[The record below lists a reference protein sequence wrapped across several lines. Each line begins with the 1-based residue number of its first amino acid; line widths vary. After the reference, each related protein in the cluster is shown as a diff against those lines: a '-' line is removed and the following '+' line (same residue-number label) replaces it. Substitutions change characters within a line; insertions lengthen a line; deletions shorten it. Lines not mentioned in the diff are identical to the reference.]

1 MTIKEFFSF
10 RANRFFWLN
19 ILAMPVVLIIG
30 VFVTLRW
37 LDAYTRHGEAVIV
50 PDVKH
55 KPVAEALRTLEAEG
69 LQGLV
74 TDSTYVKTLPPG
86 CVLDYNPPVNQK
98 VKKGR
103 IIYLTVNTQNV
114 PLMEL
119 PDVADNSSLRE
130 AEARLL
136 AAGFKLM
143 PNDTVPGEKDW
154 VYGVKLAGR
163 VLGQREKRPAGEGA
177 PRCLPDHRSGRRAF
191 ACGDT
196 NGHDGHFHPH
206 PGGRSRGDR
215 RGRRVLVLTYP
226 SLMKNEE

>member
-30 VFVTLRW
+30 VFATLRW
-37 LDAYTRHGEAVIV
+37 LDAYTRHGEGVIV

-55 KPVAEALRTLEAEG
+55 KSLPEALRTLEAEG
-69 LQGLV
+69 LQGQV

-86 CVLDYNPPVNQK
+86 CVLDYNP
-98 VKKGR
+98 
-103 IIYLTVNTQNV
+103 
-114 PLMEL
+114 MEL

-163 VLGQREKRPAGEGA
+163 VLGQRERVPQGA
-177 PRCLPDHRSGRRAF
+177 YLTIVV
-191 ACGDT
+191 GD
-196 NGHDGHFHPH
+196 
-206 PGGRSRGDR
+206 GRSHTEIQVDTMTISIQDPASE
-215 RGRRVLVLTYP
+215 V
-226 SLMKNEE
+226 EETGAADESWF

>member
-19 ILAMPVVLIIG
+19 ILAMPVVLIIL

-37 LDAYTRHGEAVIV
+37 LDAYTHHGEAVIV

-55 KPVAEALRTLEAEG
+55 KPVAEALRILEAQN
-69 LQGLV
+69 LQGQV
-74 TDSTYVKTLPPG
+74 ADSTYVKTLPPG
-86 CVLDYNPPVNQK
+86 CVLEYNPPVNQK

-114 PLMEL
+114 PLMDL

-154 VYGVKLAGR
+154 VYGVKMDGR
-163 VLGQREKRPAGEGA
+163 VLGQQEKVPQGA
-177 PRCLPDHRSGRRAF
+177 YLTIVV
-191 ACGDT
+191 GDGLSHT
-196 NGHDGHFHPH
+196 EIEVDTLGMD
-206 PGGRSRGDR
+206 
-215 RGRRVLVLTYP
+215 
-226 SLMKNEE
+226 SLGVHQEVEATGAADESWF

>member
-10 RANRFFWLN
+10 RTNR
-19 ILAMPVVLIIG
+19 IL

-37 LDAYTRHGEAVIV
+37 LDAYTRHGEGVMV

-55 KPVAEALRTLEAEG
+55 KPVAEALSILEAQD
-69 LQGLV
+69 LQGQV
-74 TDSTYVKTLPPG
+74 ADSTYVKTLPPG
-86 CVLDYNPPVNQK
+86 CVLEYNPPMNQK

-114 PLMEL
+114 PLMDL

-154 VYGVKLAGR
+154 VYGVKMGGR
-163 VLGQREKRPAGEGA
+163 VLGQQEKVPQGA
-177 PRCLPDHRSGRRAF
+177 YLTIVV
-191 ACGDT
+191 GD
-196 NGHDGHFHPH
+196 
-206 PGGRSRGDR
+206 GRSHTEIQVDTLGVD
-215 RGRRVLVLTYP
+215 
-226 SLMKNEE
+226 SLGLHQEVEETGAADESWF

>member
-10 RANRFFWLN
+10 RTNRFFWIN
-19 ILAMPVVLIIG
+19 ILAMPVVLIIL

-37 LDAYTRHGEAVIV
+37 LDAYTHHGEAVIV

-55 KPVAEALRTLEAEG
+55 KPVAEALRALEAEG
-69 LQGLV
+69 LQGAV
-74 TDSTYVKTLPPG
+74 TDSTYVKTLPAG
-86 CVLDYNPPVNQK
+86 CVLEYNPPMNQK

-143 PNDTVPGEKDW
+143 PNDTVPGRKDERT
-154 VYGVKLAGR
+154 GIGTT
-163 VLGQREKRPAGEGA
+163 GEGT
-177 PRCLPDHRSGRRAF
+177 PRRISHHRGGRR
-191 ACGDT
+191 
-196 NGHDGHFHPH
+196 P
-206 PGGRSRGDR
+206 
-215 RGRRVLVLTYP
+215 LTYR
-226 SLMKNEE
+226 N

>member
-10 RANRFFWLN
+10 RTNRFFWLN

-30 VFVTLRW
+30 VFTTLRW
-37 LDAYTRHGEAVIV
+37 LDAYTRHGEGVIV

-55 KPVAEALRTLEAEG
+55 KPVAEALRALEAEG
-69 LQGLV
+69 LQGEV
-74 TDSTYVKTLPPG
+74 TDSTYVKTLPAG
-86 CVLDYNPPVNQK
+86 CVLEYNPPMNQK

-163 VLGQREKRPAGEGA
+163 VLGQREKVPQGAYLTIVVGDGQAHTEIVVDTLGVDSLGMRPEVEETGA
-177 PRCLPDHRSGRRAF
+177 ADESWF
-191 ACGDT
+191 
-196 NGHDGHFHPH
+196 
-206 PGGRSRGDR
+206 
-215 RGRRVLVLTYP
+215 
-226 SLMKNEE
+226 

>member
-30 VFVTLRW
+30 VFATLRW
-37 LDAYTRHGEAVIV
+37 LDAYTRHGEGVIV

-55 KPVAEALRTLEAEG
+55 KSLPEALRTLEAEG
-69 LQGLV
+69 LQGQV

-103 IIYLTVNTQNV
+103 IVYLTVNTLNV

-163 VLGQREKRPAGEGA
+163 VLGQRERVPQGAYLTIVVGDGRSHTAYRDTGGHDDDFHPRPG
-177 PRCLPDHRSGRRAF
+177 LRSGR
-191 ACGDT
+191 
-196 NGHDGHFHPH
+196 DG
-206 PGGRSRGDR
+206 
-215 RGRRVLVLTYP
+215 RGRRIMVLTYP
-226 SLMKNEE
+226 FK

>member
-10 RANRFFWLN
+10 RINRFFWLN

-37 LDAYTRHGEAVIV
+37 LDAYTRHGEGVMV

-55 KPVAEALRTLEAEG
+55 KPVAEALRALEAEG
-69 LQGLV
+69 LQGEV
-74 TDSTYVKTLPPG
+74 TDSTYVKTLPAG
-86 CVLDYNPPVNQK
+86 CVLEYNPPMNQK

-163 VLGQREKRPAGEGA
+163 VLGQREKVPQGA
-177 PRCLPDHRSGRRAF
+177 YLTIVV
-191 ACGDT
+191 GD
-196 NGHDGHFHPH
+196 
-206 PGGRSRGDR
+206 GRSHTEIQVDTAGIA
-215 RGRRVLVLTYP
+215 VQTP
-226 SLMKNEE
+226 APEMEETGAADESWF

>member
-1 MTIKEFFSF
+1 MTIKEIFSF
-10 RANRFFWLN
+10 RTNRFFWLN
-19 ILAMPVVLIIG
+19 ILAMPVMLIIL

-37 LDAYTRHGEAVIV
+37 LDAYTRHGEGVMV

-55 KPVAEALRTLEAEG
+55 KPVAEALSILEAQD
-69 LQGLV
+69 LQGQV
-74 TDSTYVKTLPPG
+74 ADSTYVKTLPPG
-86 CVLDYNPPVNQK
+86 CVLEYNPPMNQK

-114 PLMEL
+114 PLMDL

-154 VYGVKLAGR
+154 VYGVKMGGR
-163 VLGQREKRPAGEGA
+163 VLGQQEKVPQGA
-177 PRCLPDHRSGRRAF
+177 YLTIVV
-191 ACGDT
+191 GD
-196 NGHDGHFHPH
+196 
-206 PGGRSRGDR
+206 GRSHTEIQVDTLGVD
-215 RGRRVLVLTYP
+215 
-226 SLMKNEE
+226 SLGLHQEVEETGAADESWF

>member
-10 RANRFFWLN
+10 RTNRFFWLN
-19 ILAMPVVLIIG
+19 ILAMPVVLIIL

-37 LDAYTRHGEAVIV
+37 LDAYTRHGEGVMV

-55 KPVAEALRTLEAEG
+55 KPVAEALSILEAQD
-69 LQGLV
+69 LQGQV
-74 TDSTYVKTLPPG
+74 ADSTYVKTLPPG
-86 CVLDYNPPVNQK
+86 CVLEYNPPMNQK

-114 PLMEL
+114 PLMDL

-154 VYGVKLAGR
+154 VYGVKMGGR
-163 VLGQREKRPAGEGA
+163 VLGQQEKVPQGA
-177 PRCLPDHRSGRRAF
+177 YLTIVV
-191 ACGDT
+191 GD
-196 NGHDGHFHPH
+196 
-206 PGGRSRGDR
+206 GRSHTEIQVDTLGVD
-215 RGRRVLVLTYP
+215 
-226 SLMKNEE
+226 SLGLHQEVEETGAADESWF

>member
-10 RANRFFWLN
+10 RTNRFFWLN
-19 ILAMPVVLIIG
+19 ILAMPVVLIIL

-37 LDAYTRHGEAVIV
+37 LDAYTRHGEGVMV

-55 KPVAEALRTLEAEG
+55 KPVAEALSILEAQD
-69 LQGLV
+69 LQGQV
-74 TDSTYVKTLPPG
+74 ADSTYVKTLPPG
-86 CVLDYNPPVNQK
+86 CVLEYNPPMNQK

-114 PLMEL
+114 PLMDL

-154 VYGVKLAGR
+154 VYGVKMGGR
-163 VLGQREKRPAGEGA
+163 VLRQQEKVPQGA
-177 PRCLPDHRSGRRAF
+177 YLTIVV
-191 ACGDT
+191 GD
-196 NGHDGHFHPH
+196 
-206 PGGRSRGDR
+206 GRSHTEIQVDTLGVD
-215 RGRRVLVLTYP
+215 
-226 SLMKNEE
+226 SLGLHQEVEETGAADESWF

>member
-30 VFVTLRW
+30 VFATLRW
-37 LDAYTRHGEAVIV
+37 LDAYTRHGEGVIV

-55 KPVAEALRTLEAEG
+55 KSLPEALRTLEAEG
-69 LQGLV
+69 LQGQV

-103 IIYLTVNTQNV
+103 IVYLTVNTLNV

-154 VYGVKLAGR
+154 VYGATGGLPHDCGGRRTLAYRDTG
-163 VLGQREKRPAGEGA
+163 GHDDDFHPRPG
-177 PRCLPDHRSGRRAF
+177 LRSGR
-191 ACGDT
+191 
-196 NGHDGHFHPH
+196 DG
-206 PGGRSRGDR
+206 
-215 RGRRVLVLTYP
+215 RGRRIMVLTD
-226 SLMKNEE
+226 LMKN

>member
-10 RANRFFWLN
+10 RTNRFFWIN
-19 ILAMPVVLIIG
+19 ILAMPVVLIIL

-55 KPVAEALRTLEAEG
+55 KPVAEALRILGTQN
-69 LQGLV
+69 LQGQV
-74 TDSTYVKTLPPG
+74 ADSTYVKTLPPG
-86 CVLDYNPPVNQK
+86 CVLEYNPPMNQK

-163 VLGQREKRPAGEGA
+163 VLGQREKVPQGA
-177 PRCLPDHRSGRRAF
+177 YLTIVVG
-191 ACGDT
+191 
-196 NGHDGHFHPH
+196 DGHSHAEIQMDTTGISTPI
-206 PGGRSRGDR
+206 PVDEA
-215 RGRRVLVLTYP
+215 
-226 SLMKNEE
+226 EETGAADESWF

>member
-19 ILAMPVVLIIG
+19 ILAMPVVLIIL

-37 LDAYTRHGEAVIV
+37 LDAYTHHGEAVIV

-55 KPVAEALRTLEAEG
+55 KPVAEALRILETQN
-69 LQGLV
+69 LQGQV
-74 TDSTYVKTLPPG
+74 ADSTYVKTLPPG
-86 CVLDYNPPVNQK
+86 CVLEYNPPMNQK

-114 PLMEL
+114 PLMDL

-154 VYGVKLAGR
+154 VYGVKMAGR
-163 VLGQREKRPAGEGA
+163 VLGQREKVPQGA
-177 PRCLPDHRSGRRAF
+177 YLTIVV
-191 ACGDT
+191 GD
-196 NGHDGHFHPH
+196 
-206 PGGRSRGDR
+206 GRSHTEIQVDTAGIAVQTPD
-215 RGRRVLVLTYP
+215 P
-226 SLMKNEE
+226 EMEETGAADESWF

>member
-10 RANRFFWLN
+10 RTNRFFWIN
-19 ILAMPVVLIIG
+19 ILAMPVVLIIL

-37 LDAYTRHGEAVIV
+37 LDAYTHHGEAVIV

-55 KPVAEALRTLEAEG
+55 KPVAEALRALEAEG
-69 LQGLV
+69 LQGAV
-74 TDSTYVKTLPPG
+74 TDSTYVKTLPAG
-86 CVLDYNPPVNQK
+86 CVLEYNPPMNQK

-154 VYGVKLAGR
+154 VYGVKMNGR
-163 VLGQREKRPAGEGA
+163 VLGQQEKVPQGA
-177 PRCLPDHRSGRRAF
+177 YLTIVV
-191 ACGDT
+191 GDGLSHT
-196 NGHDGHFHPH
+196 EIEVDTLSVDSLGAHPE
-206 PGGRSRGDR
+206 
-215 RGRRVLVLTYP
+215 V
-226 SLMKNEE
+226 EETGAADESWF

>member
-10 RANRFFWLN
+10 RTNRFFWLN

-55 KPVAEALRTLEAEG
+55 KPVSEALRTLEAEG
-69 LQGLV
+69 LQGQV
-74 TDSTYVKTLPPG
+74 TDSTYVKTLPAG
-86 CVLDYNPPVNQK
+86 CVLEYNPPMNQK

-154 VYGVKLAGR
+154 VYGVKMGGR
-163 VLGQREKRPAGEGA
+163 VLGQQEKVPQGA
-177 PRCLPDHRSGRRAF
+177 YLTIVV
-191 ACGDT
+191 GD
-196 NGHDGHFHPH
+196 
-206 PGGRSRGDR
+206 GRSHTEIQVDTLGVD
-215 RGRRVLVLTYP
+215 
-226 SLMKNEE
+226 SLGLHQEVEETGAADESWF

>member
-10 RANRFFWLN
+10 RTNRFFWIN
-19 ILAMPVVLIIG
+19 ILAMPVVLIIL

-55 KPVAEALRTLEAEG
+55 KPVAEALRILGTQN
-69 LQGLV
+69 LQGQV
-74 TDSTYVKTLPPG
+74 ADSTYVKTLPPG
-86 CVLDYNPPVNQK
+86 CVLEYNPPMNQK

-154 VYGVKLAGR
+154 VYGVKMNGR
-163 VLGQREKRPAGEGA
+163 VLGQQEKVPQGA
-177 PRCLPDHRSGRRAF
+177 YLTIVV
-191 ACGDT
+191 GDGLSHT
-196 NGHDGHFHPH
+196 EIEVDTLGVDSLGAHPE
-206 PGGRSRGDR
+206 
-215 RGRRVLVLTYP
+215 V
-226 SLMKNEE
+226 EETGAADESWF

>member
-10 RANRFFWLN
+10 RTNRFFWLN
-19 ILAMPVVLIIG
+19 ILAMPVVLIIL

-37 LDAYTRHGEAVIV
+37 LDAYTRHGEGVMV

-55 KPVAEALRTLEAEG
+55 KPVAEALSILEAQD
-69 LQGLV
+69 LQGQV
-74 TDSTYVKTLPPG
+74 ADSTYVKTLPPG
-86 CVLDYNPPVNQK
+86 CVLEYNPPMNQK

-114 PLMEL
+114 PLMDL

-154 VYGVKLAGR
+154 VYGVKMGGR
-163 VLGQREKRPAGEGA
+163 VLGQQEKVPQGA
-177 PRCLPDHRSGRRAF
+177 YLTIVV
-191 ACGDT
+191 GD
-196 NGHDGHFHPH
+196 
-206 PGGRSRGDR
+206 GRSHTEIQVDTLGVD
-215 RGRRVLVLTYP
+215 
-226 SLMKNEE
+226 SLGLHQEVEATGAADESWF

>member
-10 RANRFFWLN
+10 RTNRFFWLN
-19 ILAMPVVLIIG
+19 ILAMPVGLIIL

-37 LDAYTRHGEAVIV
+37 LDAYTRHGEGVMV

-55 KPVAEALRTLEAEG
+55 KPVAEALSILEAQD
-69 LQGLV
+69 LQGQV
-74 TDSTYVKTLPPG
+74 ADSTYVKTLPPG
-86 CVLDYNPPVNQK
+86 CVLEYNPPMNQK

-114 PLMEL
+114 PLMDL

-154 VYGVKLAGR
+154 VYGVKMGGR
-163 VLGQREKRPAGEGA
+163 VLGQQEKVPQGA
-177 PRCLPDHRSGRRAF
+177 YLTIVV
-191 ACGDT
+191 GD
-196 NGHDGHFHPH
+196 
-206 PGGRSRGDR
+206 GRSHTEIQVDTLGVD
-215 RGRRVLVLTYP
+215 
-226 SLMKNEE
+226 SLGLHQEVEETGAADESWF